1 MTSRRRRRLTVTAA
15 VVLAGLALGV
25 TGLAGAYR
33 YWQSYFVHRG
43 FVPVALVHG
52 AHHGKLERIEFYSP
66 ALQRTTAYLAYLPPG
81 YRPGLRYPV
90 YYLLHGSPG
99 QPSVYLAIVSIGI
112 RMANLIG
119 EHRMAPM
126 ILVFPNGEIH
136 GSLFSDSEW
145 ANTPAGA
152 FENGV
157 IDVVHDVDHRFFTL
171 PGRAHRVIAG
181 FSAGGYGALNIALHH
196 LDVFGNVQSWSGY
209 FRQSR
214 TGVFAHAS
222 PAVLAANSPLRE
234 VATLAAP
241 LAVDPLR
248 AFLFTGRDDNVSP
261 QTIPM
266 ARALAAQGA
275 TVSYALYRGGHDWQ
289 LWRAHVNQM
298 LILASRNATRPLTR
312 GNGQASTLTPG
323 VIPIPRGRGRLHH
336 RPRGRTFTPGLLT
349 IPPGLGR
356 LQRRPQGLG
365 TGPRRRRHHHRHAG
379 APGSRPGAG
388 GPYLSAGTLPV
399 ANGRRSGARDGHR
412 SSGEHRRAP
421 GRLLLGLMLA
431 LVSAALINLGFLLQ
445 HRGLSANE
453 SDGLAD
459 ALRRAW
465 RSRTWLAGQLLGW
478 IGFAAQIVAV
488 AIAPLALVQSFA
500 AGGLALSVPFA
511 AWLFAHRI
519 TRVQALA
526 VFVMAIGLAVQP
538 VGFGSGRDHLH
549 TPALALITG
558 AAALCGLVLCT
569 AGPAARAL
577 AAGIFYGAGDAAI
590 KAISLGFSTHGAAG
604 ILSPWTAVAA
614 VATLAGFLAFQAALR
629 EGSAITGISLMN
641 ALTALVAL
649 GGGLAAFDESLGAQ
663 PLVAVGH
670 VVAIAIVLACVPV
683 LARAQAEMAQRPEPG
698 GAMSGRRP
706 LAPTYDPAG

>member
-1 MTSRRRRRLTVTAA
+1 VTSRGRRRLAVAA
-15 VVLAGLALGV
+15 VALAGLALGI
-25 TGLAGAYR
+25 TGLAGAYS
-33 YWQSYFVHRG
+33 YWRSYYVHRG
-43 FVPVALVHG
+43 FAPVALVRG
-52 AHHGKLERIEFYSP
+52 AHRGKLERIGFYSP
-66 ALQRTTAYLAYLPPG
+66 ALRRTTHYLAYLPPR

-112 RMANLIG
+112 RMDNLIG

-126 ILVFPNGEIH
+126 ILVFPNGEID
-136 GSLFSDSEW
+136 GSLLSDSEW

-181 FSAGGYGALNIALHH
+181 FSAGGYGAVNIALHH
-196 LDVFGNVQSWSGY
+196 PDVFGNLQSWSGY
-209 FRQSR
+209 FLQSR

-222 PAVLAANSPLRE
+222 PAVLTANSPLRE
-234 VATLAAP
+234 VGTLAAR

-248 AFLFTGRDDNVSP
+248 AFLFTGRDDNLSP

-275 TVSYALYRGGHDWQ
+275 NVSYALYRGGHDWQ

-298 LILASRNATRPLTR
+298 LILASRDATRPLAR
-312 GNGQASTLTPG
+312 GNGRASTLTPG
-323 VIPIPRGRGRLHH
+323 VVPIPHGLGRLHH
-336 RPRGRTFTPGLLT
+336 RAHSLRTGV
-349 IPPGLGR
+349 
-356 LQRRPQGLG
+356 RR
-365 TGPRRRRHHHRHAG
+365 RRHHRRHHHRRHHHRHHG
-379 APGSRPGAG
+379 LPSPRPGAG
-388 GPYLSAGTLPV
+388 GPYLSAGTLPL
-399 ANGRRSGARDGHR
+399 ADGRRPGTPAGRRSGAHHR
-412 SSGEHRRAP
+412 GEHLLAP

-445 HRGLSANE
+445 HRGLSAGE

-465 RSRTWLAGQLLGW
+465 HSRTWLAGQLTGW
-478 IGFAAQIVAV
+478 IGFAAQVVAV
-488 AIAPLALVQSFA
+488 AIAPLSLVQSFA

-519 TRVQALA
+519 TRTQALA

-538 VGFGSGRDHLH
+538 IGFGSGRDHLH

-558 AAALCGLVLCT
+558 AAALLGLALCT
-569 AGPAARAL
+569 GGPAARAL

-590 KAISLGFSTHGAAG
+590 KAISVGFSTHGAAG

-614 VATLAGFLAFQAALR
+614 VATFAGFLAFQAALR

-649 GGGLAAFDESLGAQ
+649 AGGLAAFDESLGAQ
-663 PLVAVGH
+663 PLVALGH
-670 VVAIAIVLACVPV
+670 VVAIAIVLGCVPV

-698 GAMSGRRP
+698 RARSGRRP

>member
-1 MTSRRRRRLTVTAA
+1 MTSRGRRRLALAAA
-15 VVLAGLALGV
+15 VALTGLALGI
-25 TGLAGAYR
+25 TGLAGAYS
-33 YWQSYFVHRG
+33 YWQSYYVHRG
-43 FVPVALVHG
+43 FTPVALVHG
-52 AHHGKLERIEFYSP
+52 AHRGKLQRIEFYSP
-66 ALQRTTAYLAYLPPG
+66 ALRRTTHYLAYLPPG

-112 RMANLIG
+112 RMDNLIG

-126 ILVFPNGEIH
+126 ILVFPSGEIH

-145 ANTPAGA
+145 ANTSAGA

-181 FSAGGYGALNIALHH
+181 FSAGGYGAVNIALHH
-196 LDVFGNVQSWSGY
+196 LDVFGNLQSWSGY
-209 FRQSR
+209 FLQSR

-222 PAVLAANSPLRE
+222 PAVLAANSPLRD
-234 VATLAAP
+234 VGTLAP
-241 LAVDPLR
+241 RLAVDPLR
-248 AFLFTGRDDNVSP
+248 AFLFTGRDDNLSP

-275 TVSYALYRGGHDWQ
+275 KVSYALYRGGHDWQ

-298 LILASRNATRPLTR
+298 LILASRDAIRPLTR
-312 GNGQASTLTPG
+312 GNGRASTLTPG
-323 VIPIPRGRGRLHH
+323 VVPIPHGLGRLHH
-336 RPRGRTFTPGLLT
+336 RPH
-349 IPPGLGR
+349 
-356 LQRRPQGLG
+356 GLG
-365 TGPRRRRHHHRHAG
+365 TGVRRRRHHRRHRHRHHG
-379 APGSRPGAG
+379 LPVPRPGAG
-388 GPYLSAGTLPV
+388 VPYLSAGTLPV
-399 ANGRRSGARDGHR
+399 ADGRRPGAPAAHR
-412 SSGEHRRAP
+412 FVADHRAERRLAP
-421 GRLLLGLMLA
+421 GRLALGLVLA

-445 HRGLSANE
+445 HRGLSAGE
-453 SDGLAD
+453 SDRLAD

-478 IGFAAQIVAV
+478 AGFAAQVVAV
-488 AIAPLALVQSFA
+488 AIAPLSLVQSFA

-519 TRVQALA
+519 TRAQALA
-526 VFVMAIGLAVQP
+526 VLVMAIGLAVQP
-538 VGFGSGRDHLH
+538 IGFGSGRDHLH

-558 AAALCGLVLCT
+558 AAALLGLALCT

-590 KAISLGFSTHGAAG
+590 KAISVGSSTHGAAG

-614 VATLAGFLAFQAALR
+614 VATFAGFLAFQAALR

-649 GGGLAAFDESLGAQ
+649 AGGLAAFDESLGAQ

-670 VVAIAIVLACVPV
+670 VVAIAIVLGCVPV
-683 LARAQAEMAQRPEPG
+683 LAQAQAEMAQRPEP
-698 GAMSGRRP
+698 AAARSGRRP